1 MYVLLSEFDLHPS
14 QTAIFAGL
22 RGLVVRFI
30 SGNDTSNGYII
41 SVFLVIHFADSGY
54 NKREQ

>member
-1 MYVLLSEFDLHPS
+1 MIHWGIGASVMYVLLSEFDLHPS

-30 SGNDTSNGYII
+30 AENDTSNI
-41 SVFLVIHFADSGY
+41 
-54 NKREQ
+54 

>member
-1 MYVLLSEFDLHPS
+1 MFYYQNLICIHRK
-14 QTAIFAGL
+14 TAIFAGL
-22 RGLVVRFI
+22 HGLVVRFI
-30 SGNDTSNGYII
+30 AGNDTSNGYII